1 MDHQVAQAR
10 SKGYVETLL
19 GRRRYLKDIDS
30 RNQVMRGH
38 AERNAV
44 NAPIQGTAADIVKLA
59 MVNLNQRL
67 ANEGLRSPMV
77 LQVHDELVFDAFNDE
92 LDALIPIIKHEMEHA
107 YSLAVPLVVEVGK
120 GANWLDAH

>member
-1 MDHQVAQAR
+1 
-10 SKGYVETLL
+10 
-19 GRRRYLKDIDS
+19 
-30 RNQVMRGH
+30 MRGH

-67 ANEGLRSPMV
+67 AHEGLRSPMV

-92 LDALIPIIKHEMEHA
+92 LDALIPIIKHEMEQA

>member
-1 MDHQVAQAR
+1 
-10 SKGYVETLL
+10 
-19 GRRRYLKDIDS
+19 
-30 RNQVMRGH
+30 MRGH

-67 ANEGLRSPMV
+67 TQEGLRSPMV